1 MPHALKWLGSY
12 IFIKTQGNAKK
23 QDTPI
28 LKHKLLRKPLLRM
41 NPAVEFT
48 ILIGHRALVLPMVID
63 RYQEPKL
70 LYSDIVKLKAAEG
83 NKQ

>member
-1 MPHALKWLGSY
+1 
-12 IFIKTQGNAKK
+12 
-23 QDTPI
+23 
-28 LKHKLLRKPLLRM
+28 M